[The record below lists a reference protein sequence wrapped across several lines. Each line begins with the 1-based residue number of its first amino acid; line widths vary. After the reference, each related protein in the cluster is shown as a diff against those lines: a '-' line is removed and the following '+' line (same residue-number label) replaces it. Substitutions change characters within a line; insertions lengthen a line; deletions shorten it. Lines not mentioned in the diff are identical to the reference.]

1 MEKERETSLREEANF
16 GGEKSKTKYK
26 RELETDPKTH
36 KGK

>member
-16 GGEKSKTKYK
+16 GGEKSKIKYK
-26 RELETDPKTH
+26 RELEIDPKTH